1 MDFKEFMNTAEYDFL
16 RTNKRLGDRIMLL
29 GLGGSYAYG
38 TNNEGSDIDFRGVTL
53 MMPSDLLGL
62 TKFEQYEDA
71 KTDTVIYGFNKM
83 VKLLLECNPN
93 ACEMLGLDEE
103 QYLIKSELGQELIN
117 NSRLFLSK
125 RAVKSFGGYA
135 GAQLRRLQ
143 NAIAR
148 DTLSQSG
155 REKHILRSV
164 MNVLDDFNR
173 RYAGKENGSI
183 RLYIDRAEN
192 PELKTEIFADVSYRH
207 FPLRDYTNLWGT
219 MRSVVREYDKIGRRN
234 KKKDEDH
241 LNKHAMHLIRLF
253 MMAIDI
259 LENGEIRTHREGDL
273 PTLLAIRRG
282 DYMLPD
288 GTFSPEFYEMLEEYE
303 HRLDEAAA
311 KTELPDGPDMKKV
324 EAFVERINRYA
335 VTGELT

>member
-1 MDFKEFMNTAEYDFL
+1 
-16 RTNKRLGDRIMLL
+16 
-29 GLGGSYAYG
+29 
-38 TNNEGSDIDFRGVTL
+38 
-53 MMPSDLLGL
+53 
-62 TKFEQYEDA
+62 
-71 KTDTVIYGFNKM
+71 
-83 VKLLLECNPN
+83 
-93 ACEMLGLDEE
+93 
-103 QYLIKSELGQELIN
+103 
-117 NSRLFLSK
+117 
-125 RAVKSFGGYA
+125 
-135 GAQLRRLQ
+135 
-143 NAIAR
+143 
-148 DTLSQSG
+148 
-155 REKHILRSV
+155 

-259 LENGEIRTHREGDL
+259 LEKGEIRTHREGDL

-311 KTELPDGPDMKKV
+311 KTELPDGPDMKKM